1 MLATSLDA
9 FGEPKPGCRN
19 KCGNVS
25 IPYPFGITSEG
36 GEGGCSIRG
45 IGYGYD
51 VRCDSSYSPPKPFFG
66 TGNLQVLSISE
77 TEIRVSS
84 VIAKVCRNI
93 NGDVVIDN
101 PDVNMSV
108 QRTTFTFS
116 STKNKLFLFGCN
128 SVAANHGFDQ
138 ENRDSLTTCISYC
151 KSRGSVAEGPC
162 GGGNGCCQS
171 TIPKGINQFQTRL
184 SGGDN
189 PNVTNFYS
197 FSPCSYAFV
206 GDYERF
212 NFSASDLLAVPEDRA
227 IPAVL
232 NWAIGNK
239 TCEEAQK
246 DPTTYACHEN
256 SHCKN
261 SDNNPGYHCT
271 CFEGYKGN
279 PYFSPGC
286 IDINECED
294 GKNNPCEGKCINTN
308 GSFNCICPAGTQGD
322 GKKDGGG
329 CIRKVPIIQ
338 VTL

>member
-19 KCGNVS
+19 KCGIVS

-36 GEGGCSIRG
+36 GEGECSIRG

-189 PNVTNFYS
+189 PNVTNFFS

-232 NWAIGNK
+232 NWAIGIRRVKKHKKIRALMHAMK
-239 TCEEAQK
+239 TVTAKIQ
-246 DPTTYACHEN
+246 TT
-256 SHCKN
+256 
-261 SDNNPGYHCT
+261 
-271 CFEGYKGN
+271 
-279 PYFSPGC
+279 
-286 IDINECED
+286 IRDI
-294 GKNNPCEGKCINTN
+294 I
-308 GSFNCICPAGTQGD
+308 ALAL
-322 GKKDGGG
+322 
-329 CIRKVPIIQ
+329 KVTRGILIS
-338 VTL
+338 TLDV

>member
-51 VRCDSSYSPPKPFFG
+51 VRCDSSYI
-66 TGNLQVLSISE
+66 LSISE

-116 STKNKLFLFGCN
+116 STKNKLFLFGCH

-171 TIPKGINQFQTRL
+171 TIPKGINKFQTRL

-212 NFSASDLLAVPEDRA
+212 NFSASDLLAVPEDRV

-286 IDINECED
+286 I
-294 GKNNPCEGKCINTN
+294 GKCINTK
-308 GSFNCICPAGTQGD
+308 GSFNCICPAGTRGD
-322 GKKDGGG
+322 GKKDGQG